1 MRGCVGVRARE
12 SMGARRAGAPVRGWA
27 RVHRCVG
34 SCPGAYL
41 GEWLVGARGCVVA
54 RGAWVRWKRGKVLC
68 FHVTQL
74 V

>member
-12 SMGARRAGAPVRGWA
+12 SMGARRAGASVRGWA

-41 GEWLVGARGCVVA
+41 GEWLVGKGGRVAAWLRGV
-54 RGAWVRWKRGKVLC
+54 RGWVRWKRLASG
-68 FHVTQL
+68 
-74 V
+74 